1 MRRGFGEKTVHKS
14 YERAPPEVTCFGG
27 PMGAKSWNVLGSS
40 AFSSR
45 YQQLKNYY
53 FWDLIKVSKAV
64 YLSSNSAKLIPSP
77 RYSDQGL
84 RLFIAEINNRGDN
97 E

>member
-1 MRRGFGEKTVHKS
+1 
-14 YERAPPEVTCFGG
+14 
-27 PMGAKSWNVLGSS
+27 MGAKSWNVLGGS

-53 FWDLIKVSKAV
+53 FWDLIKPSKAV
-64 YLSSNSAKLIPSP
+64 YLSSKPAKLIPSP
-77 RYSDQGL
+77 RCSDRGL
-84 RLFIAEINNRGDN
+84 KCFIAKTNNRGDN